1 MSALN
6 FFNAPKIPL
15 KNPVVQLEHTE
26 SQTLNYAIICL
37 LNRDIADNM
46 EMLCENKLI
55 SSRDVKYFIKMAD
68 SDVDF
73 LEGLYKNNKKM
84 PDFSDDFNLV
94 QNLFE
99 GLAKSDL
106 SEYQMKVKFLH
117 QILTTIYQL
126 KFIKNNL
133 ASIIIK
139 GVPEANTMRIL
150 NEKLD
155 ELQISFNKLF
165 SGVSN
170 QKDFDFDKHIPTF
183 NKIKQMKYSEF
194 RKFCEK

>member
-1 MSALN
+1 MSLLN
-6 FFNAPKIPL
+6 YFNSPKITL
-15 KNPVVQLEHTE
+15 KKPSIQLEHSE
-26 SQTLNYAIICL
+26 AQTLNYAIICF

-46 EMLCENKLI
+46 EILSDNKFI
-55 SSRDVKYFIKMAD
+55 SERDVKYFTKMAD
-68 SDVDF
+68 TDVDF

-84 PDFSDDFNLV
+84 PDFSEDFSLV

-139 GVPEANTMRIL
+139 GIPQENTMRIL
-150 NEKLD
+150 NEKLE

-165 SGVSN
+165 SEVSN
-170 QKDFDFDKHIPTF
+170 QKDFDFDKHIQTF
-183 NKIKQMKYSEF
+183 NKIKKMKYSEF
-194 RKFCEK
+194 RKL

>member
-6 FFNAPKIPL
+6 FFNAPKITL
-15 KNPVVQLEHTE
+15 KKPSIQLEHSE
-26 SQTLNYAIICL
+26 AQTLNYAIICF

-46 EMLCENKLI
+46 EWLFENKLI
-55 SSRDVKYFIKMAD
+55 SSRDVKYFTKMAD
-68 SDVDF
+68 KDVDF
-73 LEGLYKNNKKM
+73 LEKLYKNNKKM
-84 PDFSDDFNLV
+84 PDFSDDFSLV

-139 GVPEANTMRIL
+139 GIPEANTMRIL

-165 SGVSN
+165 SKVSN
-170 QKDFDFDKHIPTF
+170 QKEFNFDKHIPTF
-183 NKIKQMKYSEF
+183 NNIKTMKYSEF
-194 RKFCEK
+194 RKL

>member
-1 MSALN
+1 MKAPDY
-6 FFNAPKIPL
+6 FNTPKIAL
-15 KNPVVQLEHTE
+15 KNPNIQLEHTE
-26 SQTLNYAIICL
+26 AQTLNYAIICF

-46 EMLCENKLI
+46 EWLFENKLI
-55 SSRDVKYFIKMAD
+55 SSRDVKYFTKMAD
-68 SDVDF
+68 KDVDF
-73 LEGLYKNNKKM
+73 LEKLYKNNKKM
-84 PDFSDDFNLV
+84 PDFSEDFSLV

-139 GVPEANTMRIL
+139 GIPEANTMRIL
-150 NEKLD
+150 NEKLE

-165 SGVSN
+165 SYVSN
-170 QKDFDFDKHIPTF
+170 NKEFNFNKHIPTF
-183 NKIKQMKYSEF
+183 NKIKKMKYSEF
-194 RKFCEK
+194 RKL

>member
-6 FFNAPKIPL
+6 FFNVPKIPL
-15 KNPVVQLEHTE
+15 KNPNIQLEHTE
-26 SQTLNYAIICL
+26 SQTLNYAIICF

-84 PDFSDDFNLV
+84 PDFSDDFSLV

-139 GVPEANTMRIL
+139 GIPEANTMRIL
-150 NEKLD
+150 NEKLE

-165 SGVSN
+165 SYVSN
-170 QKDFDFDKHIPTF
+170 NTRFDFDKHIPTF
-183 NKIKQMKYSEF
+183 NKIKKMKYSEF
-194 RKFCEK
+194 RKL

>member
-1 MSALN
+1 MKTLN
-6 FFNAPKIPL
+6 YFNTPKIAL
-15 KNPVVQLEHTE
+15 KKPNIQLEHTE
-26 SQTLNYAIICL
+26 AQTLNYAIICF

-46 EMLCENKLI
+46 EWLFENKLI
-55 SSRDVKYFIKMAD
+55 SSRDIKYFVKMAD
-68 SDVDF
+68 KDIDF
-73 LEGLYKNNKKM
+73 LESLYKKKDKM
-84 PDFSDDFNLV
+84 NDFASDFSLV

-139 GVPEANTMRIL
+139 GIPQENTMRIL
-150 NEKLD
+150 NEKLE
-155 ELQISFNKLF
+155 ELQIS
-165 SGVSN
+165 
-170 QKDFDFDKHIPTF
+170 
-183 NKIKQMKYSEF
+183 
-194 RKFCEK
+194 